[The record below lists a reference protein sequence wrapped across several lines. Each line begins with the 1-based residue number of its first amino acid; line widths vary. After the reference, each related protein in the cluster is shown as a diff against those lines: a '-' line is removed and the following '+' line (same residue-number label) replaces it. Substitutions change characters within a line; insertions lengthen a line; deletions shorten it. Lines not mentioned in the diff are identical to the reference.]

1 MFFIVTMYI
10 RQTTRQY
17 KDITYVNYLLAE
29 SALTDKGPRQ
39 RVICSLGDLSPKP
52 PEQWLAL
59 ARKLQDALTGQ
70 LSLPGFADQD
80 PELRQLVLAL
90 PTSTPPTEHPPTA
103 PATSTADLVSV
114 HLDRVT
120 LEQPRPAG
128 HLHVGREFWKRLG
141 LDEIL
146 EALGFSPWVITLTC
160 AMTLNRLVHPSAEY
174 AMPDWIRSTAMAD
187 ILGVDFSALP
197 DDPLYRN
204 LDRLHPL
211 RAKIESALAKREQSL
226 FNLGNTVL
234 LYDLTSTYF
243 EGKATLIP
251 KAKRGYSRDHR
262 PDCKQLVVG
271 LVIGREG
278 FPLAHEI
285 FEGNSQDRKTLASM
299 LDLLEKRVGLP
310 HGSTIVVDRGM
321 AHPDNIAEIQRRKL
335 HYLVAAR
342 QKERDRY
349 LAEFESGDAFEA
361 VIRQP
366 SPRNPAQ
373 KKSAVRVKRH
383 STNNETLVL
392 CISNERVE
400 KDRAI
405 RVKHEERF
413 LRDLAKVQARIEK
426 GQLKN
431 DVKIGEAIGRL
442 KERYPRVARYYS
454 LTFDTKTRH
463 LESEPDE
470 EKRKQAAGLD
480 GSYLLRTDRQ
490 DLSAEEGWR
499 IYSSLTRA
507 ENAFRCMKSPLSER
521 PIFHHLEMR
530 AESHIFL
537 CVLAY
542 HLLVAIETTLVRQE
556 IHTSWATVRDLLATH
571 EIATIVLPTD
581 QNGVLRIRRSATPEP
596 NHRVLYEALGVSM
609 EIMRRVKTWERNTA
623 TEPIPGG
630 SEPGQ
635 ELDSPTS
642 PEHSD

>member
-1 MFFIVTMYI
+1 MYI
-10 RQTTRQY
+10 RKTVRRY
-17 KDITYVNYLLAE
+17 KDKTYVNFLLVE
-29 SALTDKGPRQ
+29 SVLTDKGPRQ

-70 LSLPGFADQD
+70 LSLPGLADED
-80 PELRQLVLAL
+80 PDLPQLVKSL
-90 PTSTPPTEHPPTA
+90 PAQTA
-103 PATSTADLVSV
+103 PSLMQTAPSLMQTAPSPVQTAPSPADATSNPAGTSPANLVSV
-114 HLDRVT
+114 HIDRVT
-120 LEQPRPAG
+120 YEEPRPAG
-128 HLHVGREFWKRLG
+128 HIHVGLQFWNRLG
-141 LDEIL
+141 LDDIL
-146 EALGFSPWVITLTC
+146 KSLGFAPAVVKLTC
-160 AMTLNRLVHPSAEY
+160 AMTLNRLVHPTAEY

-187 ILGVDFSALP
+187 ILGIDFSRLV

-204 LDRLHPL
+204 LDRLHPH
-211 RAKIESALAKREQSL
+211 RAAIESALAEREQSL

-243 EGKATLIP
+243 EGKASLVP

-262 PDCKQLVVG
+262 PDCKQVVVG

-278 FPLAHEI
+278 FPRAHEI
-285 FEGNSQDRKTLASM
+285 FEGNIQDRKTLTSM

-310 HGSTIVVDRGM
+310 QGSTIVVDRGM
-321 AHPDNIAEIQRRKL
+321 AYAENIEELRRRKL

-349 LAEFESGDAFEA
+349 LAEFETSDAFAA

-366 SPRNPAQ
+366 SPRNPSQ
-373 KKSAVRVKRH
+373 KKSAVRVKKH
-383 STNNETLVL
+383 TTNAETLIL
-392 CISNERVE
+392 CISSERVA

-405 RVKHEERF
+405 RVKQEERF
-413 LRDLAKVQARIEK
+413 LRDLAKLRARIRN
-426 GQLKN
+426 GRLKR

-442 KERYPRVARYYS
+442 KERYSRVSRYHS
-454 LTFDTKTRH
+454 LIFNAETRQ
-463 LESEPDE
+463 LESEPNE
-470 EKRKQAAGLD
+470 EKRKVAESLD

-490 DLSAEEGWR
+490 DLTAEEGWR
-499 IYSSLTRA
+499 LYTTLTRA

-521 PIFHHLEMR
+521 PIFHHLER
-530 AESHIFL
+530 RVESHIFL

-542 HLLVAIETTLVRQE
+542 HLLVAIETTLLRQE

-596 NHRVLYEALGVSM
+596 DHRVLYEALGVPS
-609 EIMRRVKTWERNTA
+609 EIMHPVKTWERRVSN
-623 TEPIPGG
+623 
-630 SEPGQ
+630 
-635 ELDSPTS
+635 
-642 PEHSD
+642 SD